1 MIYKNQEF
9 SLERSKTFLNSKN
22 IILNKEKMTKPTK
35 SLESFTRKK
44 IDLILNNLGWNT
56 DEESSNCNVFTER
69 TKTIDQ
75 KRKLGGKFPDY
86 VLYKSGTDE
95 PIAIIEAKRKGQNI
109 DVALNQGINL
119 YAKPL
124 GVNIIFAIDGTFVK
138 TWNLKENKQLSVEGE
153 TVHELLPENQIL
165 QHLRDGSDIEI
176 SKEVKYSREELIKI
190 FKWANEQL
198 RKEGLRV
205 LDRFIEFANILFL
218 KLISE
223 IEENKEIEGIEERL
237 LARKYCWDSFASLD
251 AERMMEYING
261 TVLPYL
267 VSRYN
272 HTGDVFQTKLQI
284 QNPNTLKE
292 IVDKFS
298 KLKLLNAE
306 SEIKG
311 DAFEYFLR
319 ELSTGN
325 DLGEYFT
332 PRHIVKLI
340 VKLVNPQYGEK
351 IYDPA
356 CGTGGFLIEA
366 FRHIK
371 RNCKQTREI
380 IKKLKEDTVY
390 GVELTNTTRIAKMNM
405 IIIGDG
411 HNNIIQGD
419 SLKSPRRKGYDVVL
433 ANPPYGT
440 TTDWGNLYPVD
451 SKNGD
456 VVFIEHILESLKDND
471 SRCAFIMQEGV
482 LFRTSDL
489 KLRKYILENY
499 CIDAIISLPKG
510 VFLPYT
516 PVKTEILII
525 SKRKQ
530 KEKIWCYQVKND
542 GFELTGLRKKIGEN
556 DIPDL
561 IAKWENKEIGKNA
574 WLLDVGE
581 IKKNDYILIPEDYNP
596 NLSEKEERSSE
607 FVGSSLTE
615 LIELSKR
622 LNDKLKI
629 IKKKYNPK
637 FLNKEHSEK
646 YTLKYLFDMISG
658 GTPPREEKDNFGGDI
673 NWVKIGDMHGSTKQG
688 FMLPQDFLINKTAE
702 KITKKGFENSNTK
715 MIPKGTLL
723 VSIFAFVGKASILN
737 IDACT
742 NQAII
747 GLIPKKDNK
756 IDKKIEILPKFAYYM
771 VLASRGN
778 LEAVAKGGNQ
788 KNINKSKLAS
798 LKIPIPKKD
807 IQQKVVE
814 FLDEMNESVSE
825 TIKIKNEIETKLYQL
840 YGDILSDVKLRH
852 E

>member
-1 MIYKNQEF
+1 MKKQF
-9 SLERSKTFLNSKN
+9 SSLERGKTDLKDKKSFLSS
-22 IILNKEKMTKPTK
+22 EKMRKLTSP
-35 SLESFTRKK
+35 LEPQTRKK
-44 IDLILNNLGWNT
+44 IDLILNNLGWKT
-56 DEESSNCNVFTER
+56 DEDSKKCNVFTER
-69 TKTIDQ
+69 AKTKEQ
-75 KRKLGGKFPDY
+75 EKKLNGKKPDY
-86 VLYKSGTDE
+86 VLYRSNTDE

-109 DVALNQGINL
+109 DNALKQAIEL

-124 GVNIIFAIDGTFVK
+124 GAKIVFAIDGTFIK
-138 TWNLKENKQLSVEGE
+138 TWHLGEKKELSVEGE
-153 TVHELLPENQIL
+153 TINELIPENIIL
-165 QHLRDGSDIEI
+165 QHLRDGASISV

-190 FKWANEQL
+190 FQWANNQL
-198 RKEGLRV
+198 RKEGLRI

-223 IEENKEIEGIEERL
+223 IEENKEIEGYEERL
-237 LARKYCWDSFASLD
+237 LAEKYCWRSFANLD

-261 TVLPYL
+261 TILPYL
-267 VSRYN
+267 VARYN
-272 HTGDVFQTKLQI
+272 HSGDVFQTKLQI
-284 QNPNTLKE
+284 QNSETLKE

-332 PRHIVKLI
+332 PRHIVKLM
-340 VKLVNPQYGEK
+340 VKLVNPQFTEK

-371 RNCKQTREI
+371 KHSKQTREN
-380 IKKLKEDTVY
+380 IKVLKEKTIY

-419 SLKSPRRKGYDVVL
+419 SLKNPQRQKYDVVL

-456 VVFIEHILESLKDND
+456 VVFIEHLLESLKDKE

-489 KLRKYILENY
+489 KLRRYILENY

-516 PVKTEILII
+516 PVKTEILVI

-530 KEKIWCYQVKND
+530 RDKIWCYKVEND
-542 GFELTGLRKKIGEN
+542 GFELTGMRKKINSN

-561 IAKWENKEIGKNA
+561 IEKWENKEIGGNA
-574 WLLDVGE
+574 WFIDVEE

-596 NLSEKEERSSE
+596 NLKDKEEKSSE
-607 FVGSSLTE
+607 FVESSLSE
-615 LIELSKR
+615 LIELSNK
-622 LNDKLKI
+622 LNEKFKL

-637 FLNKEHSEK
+637 FLDGNKIEK
-646 YTLKYLFDMISG
+646 YTIEYLFNMLSG
-658 GTPPREEKDNFGGDI
+658 GTPPREDKDNFTKERGEI
-673 NWVKIGDMHGSTKQG
+673 NWVKIGDMHGSTKKG
-688 FMLPQDFLINKTAE
+688 FMLPQDSLVNKTE
-702 KITKKGFENSNTK
+702 ERITQKGFESCSTK
-715 MIPKGTLL
+715 TIPRGTLL

-747 GLIPKKDNK
+747 GLVPKKDSINE
-756 IDKKIEILPKFAYYM
+756 KIEILPKFAYYM

-778 LEAVAKGGNQ
+778 LEAMARGGNQ

-798 LKIPIPKKD
+798 LKIPVPKKK
-807 IQQKVVE
+807 IQQKVIE
-814 FLDEMNESVSE
+814 FLDEMNENVSDA
-825 TIKIKNEIETKLYQL
+825 IKLKEDIETKLYQL
-840 YGDILSDVKLRH
+840 YGDMLSDVKIRQD
-852 E
+852 

>member
-1 MIYKNQEF
+1 MA
-9 SLERSKTFLNSKN
+9 
-22 IILNKEKMTKPTK
+22 KETKFTK
-35 SLESFTRKK
+35 SLESATRKK
-44 IDLILNNLGWNT
+44 IDLILNNLGWKT
-56 DEESSNCNVFTER
+56 DESSTNCNVFTER
-69 TKTIDQ
+69 AKTKEQ
-75 KRKLGGKFPDY
+75 NKKFNGKQPDY
-86 VLYKSGTDE
+86 VLYRSNSDE

-109 DVALNQGINL
+109 VIALKQGIDL

-124 GVNIIFAIDGTFVK
+124 GINIVFAIDGTFVK
-138 TWNLKENKQLSVEGE
+138 TWFIKENKELSIEGE
-153 TVHELLPENQIL
+153 TIHELLTENQIL
-165 QHLRDGSDIEI
+165 QHLRDGADIGL
-176 SKEVKYSREELIKI
+176 SSEVKYSREELIKI

-198 RKEGLRV
+198 RKEGLRI

-223 IEENKEIEGIEERL
+223 IEENKEIEGMEERL
-237 LARKYCWDSFASLD
+237 LAKKYCWDSFASLD
-251 AERMMEYING
+251 ADRMMEYING

-267 VSRYN
+267 VARYN
-272 HTGDVFQTKLQI
+272 HSGDVFQTKLQI

-332 PRHIVKLI
+332 PRHIVKLM
-340 VKLVNPQYGEK
+340 VKLANPQYGEK
-351 IYDPA
+351 VYDPA

-371 RNCKQTREI
+371 RNCKQTRDV
-380 IKKLKEDTVY
+380 IKHLKEDTIW

-419 SLKSPRRKGYDVVL
+419 SLKNIQKKKYDIVL

-451 SKNGD
+451 SKSGD
-456 VVFIEHILESLKDND
+456 VVFIEHILESLKDQD
-471 SRCAFIMQEGV
+471 SRCAFIMQEGA

-489 KLRKYILENY
+489 RLRKYILENY

-525 SKRKQ
+525 SRKKQ
-530 KEKIWCYQVKND
+530 TDKIWCYCVQND
-542 GFELTGLRKKIGEN
+542 GFELTGLRKKIKEN

-561 IAKWENKEIGKNA
+561 IAKWENKEMGDNA
-574 WLLDVGE
+574 WFIDIEE

-596 NLSEKEERSSE
+596 NLSKKKEITTE
-607 FVGSSLTE
+607 FVSDSLNE
-615 LIELSKR
+615 LIDLS
-622 LNDKLKI
+622 NKLSEKFKL
-629 IKKKYNPK
+629 IKTKYNPQ
-637 FLNKEHSEK
+637 FINGNIIQK
-646 YTLKYLFDMISG
+646 YTIEYLFDMISG
-658 GTPPREEKDNFGGDI
+658 GTPPREEKENFGGDI
-673 NWVKIGDMHGSTKQG
+673 NWVKVGDMYGSTKQG
-688 FMLPQDFLINKTAE
+688 FMLPQDFLINKTE
-702 KITKKGFENSNTK
+702 EMITKKGYENSNAK
-715 MIPKGTLL
+715 MIPKGTIL
-723 VSIFAFVGKASILN
+723 VSIFAFVGKTSILN

-756 IDKKIEILPKFAYYM
+756 IIEKIEILSKFAYYM
-771 VLASRGN
+771 ILASRGN
-778 LEAVAKGGNQ
+778 LEAIAKGGNQ

-798 LKIPIPKKD
+798 LKIPVPNKE
-807 IQQKVVE
+807 IQQRIIE
-814 FLDEMNESVSE
+814 FLDEMNEE
-825 TIKIKNEIETKLYQL
+825 ITEAIKIKNEIETKTYQL
-840 YGDILSDVKLRH
+840 YGDILSDVKLRQ